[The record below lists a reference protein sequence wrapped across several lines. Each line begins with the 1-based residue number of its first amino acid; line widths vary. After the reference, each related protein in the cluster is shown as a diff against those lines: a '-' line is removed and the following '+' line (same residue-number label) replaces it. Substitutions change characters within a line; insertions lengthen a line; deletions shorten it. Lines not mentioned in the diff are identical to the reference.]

1 MALGTTNISVSLV
14 RDELGAGMN
23 DVGQLCIHPNINKWS
38 KWKPIK
44 FPKIE
49 SLTQQELENSNY
61 GIEIVSSLGDTSNP
75 KALYDMVQNL
85 GYTYKYNKPTGGVS
99 SPYRLS
105 DFRNYE
111 KAGGVPPISTSAR
124 TQTVVA
130 YVDRVFKYGGVEPQP
145 SDFLLSKSDLYPS
158 FHRGILLYNITQNKS
173 FWTTNPDIWWS
184 VSQFSGWA
192 GDDIRGFE
200 FIVTHEE
207 DRLLTGGSNQF
218 FAGGPDYNEFF
229 AVINSPN
236 AFNPYIIDLKS
247 SIPPATLI
255 YQSTLS
261 GIYNYSINK
270 INYNLTFSSTSTETK
285 GGLIKNIQ
293 LQFSINGVLQST
305 KDLGDW
311 TLPNNSTKSFI
322 GAFDSSPVTG
332 MTLQAFEDGVLIE
345 TARVIITG

>member
-1 MALGTTNISVSLV
+1 
-14 RDELGAGMN
+14 
-23 DVGQLCIHPNINKWS
+23 
-38 KWKPIK
+38 
-44 FPKIE
+44 
-49 SLTQQELENSNY
+49 
-61 GIEIVSSLGDTSNP
+61 
-75 KALYDMVQNL
+75 MVQNL
-85 GYTYKYNKPTGGVS
+85 GYTYKYNKPTGGLS

-105 DFRNYE
+105 DFINYE
-111 KAGGVPPISTSAR
+111 KAGGVPPVSTSAR

-173 FWTTNPDIWWS
+173 YWTTNPDIWWHTTLI
-184 VSQFSGWA
+184 SGWA

-207 DRLLTGGSNQF
+207 NGLLPGTTNRF
-218 FAGGPDYNEFF
+218 FSGDPDYNEFF

-261 GIYNYSINK
+261 AIFNYSTNK
-270 INYNLTFSSTSTETK
+270 IDYNLTFSSTSTETR

-311 TLPNNSTKSFI
+311 TLPNNSTKSFT
-322 GAFDSSPVTG
+322 GVFNSTPTTG
-332 MTLQAFEDGVLIE
+332 MVLTAFEDGVLIE
-345 TARVIITG
+345 TANVIITG

>member
-1 MALGTTNISVSLV
+1 MALPTTGISTSLV
-14 RDELGAGMN
+14 KTEIGAGSN
-23 DVGQLCIHPNINKWS
+23 DVGTLCTHPNINKWS

-124 TQTVVA
+124 SQTVVA

-145 SDFLLSKSDLYPS
+145 SEFLLSKSDLYPS
-158 FHRGILLYNITQNKS
+158 FHRGILLYNVTKNS
-173 FWTTNPDIWWS
+173 SYWTTNPDILWP
-184 VSQFSGWA
+184 VPEFSGWA
-192 GDDIRGFE
+192 GDDIRALE
-200 FIVTHEE
+200 FIVTHKE
-207 DRLLTGGSNQF
+207 DGLIQGTDNRWDIRD
-218 FAGGPDYNEFF
+218 PYNEFF
-229 AVINSPN
+229 AVINSHN
-236 AFNPYIIDLKS
+236 AVNPYIIDLKS

-255 YQSTLS
+255 YQATLS
-261 GIYNYSINK
+261 GIFNYSTNK
-270 INYNLTFSSTSTETK
+270 IEYNLTFSSTSTETK

-322 GAFDSSPVTG
+322 GVFNSNPVTG
-332 MTLQAFEDGVLIE
+332 MLLQSFEDGALIE
-345 TARVIITG
+345 TANVLITG

>member
-1 MALGTTNISVSLV
+1 MALPNTNISVSMV
-14 RDELGAGMN
+14 KAELGASTN
-23 DVGQLCIHPNINKWS
+23 DVGQLCIHPNINRWS

-49 SLTQQELENSNY
+49 PLTQQELENSNY

-85 GYTYKYNKPTGGVS
+85 GYTYKYNKPTGGLS

-105 DFRNYE
+105 DFNNYE
-111 KAGGVPPISTSAR
+111 KSGGVPPISTRARSA
-124 TQTVVA
+124 TVTA
-130 YVDRVFKYGGVEPQP
+130 YVDRVFKYRGPEPQP

-158 FHRGILLYNITQNKS
+158 FHRGILLYNVTKNRS
-173 FWTTNPDIWWS
+173 YWTTNPDIYWT
-184 VSQFSGWA
+184 VSELSGWA

-207 DRLLTGGSNQF
+207 DRLLQGTVNRF
-218 FAGGPDYNEFF
+218 FSGDPDYNEFF

-236 AFNPYIIDLKS
+236 AFNPYVIDLKS

-255 YQSTLS
+255 YQATLS
-261 GIYNYSINK
+261 GIFNYSTNK
-270 INYNLTFSSTSTETK
+270 IEYNLTFSSTSTETR

-311 TLPNNSTKSFI
+311 TLPNNSTKSFT
-322 GAFDSSPVTG
+322 GVFNSSPVQG
-332 MTLQAFEDGVLIE
+332 MLLQAFEDGKLIE
-345 TARVIITG
+345 TANILITG